1 MIKSHSQL
9 PSEYKASLGYM
20 RASLKTKQT
29 SKQAQ
34 YTKLDLHFQYLE
46 EYSIS
51 SLKAVFFF
59 LYIRTTQHVGKGRV
73 QKFWQLT
80 LNLKISEKR
89 LAENGTDRKVFIYAY
104 I

>member
-1 MIKSHSQL
+1 M
-9 PSEYKASLGYM
+9 
-20 RASLKTKQT
+20 
-29 SKQAQ
+29 
-34 YTKLDLHFQYLE
+34 
-46 EYSIS
+46 
-51 SLKAVFFF
+51 FFF

-104 I
+104 IYNIYI